1 MLLIPNYIKK
11 VFLKSLLSLLIGKD
25 KLRFYETIDW
35 SQSSAGFHKTDFNYP
50 LYYSS
55 QNFHGISGGYL
66 NPVAAITYDPVT
78 ALASPPHEAWTRQQ
92 LISKILGQPQTVLD
106 LGCGTG
112 STTLLLK
119 QAFRSA
125 VVTGLDL
132 SPYMLVLANYKAQQQ
147 QLDIRWLHGLS
158 EDTGFE
164 TATFDLVTASF
175 LLHETPPQIA
185 QLILQECFRLV
196 KPGGQLILLD
206 GNQKRLSHLQWL
218 IKIFQE
224 PYSKLYAAGN
234 LDVWMKTAGF
244 EQVQTKPVGWLNQI
258 TQGIK
263 PNNFASCRETT

>member
-1 MLLIPNYIKK
+1 MSLIPNYINQ
-11 VFLKSLLSLLIGKD
+11 VFFKSLFSLLIGKD
-25 KLRFYETIDW
+25 QLRFYETIDW
-35 SQSSAGFHKTDFNYP
+35 SQSSAGFHQTDFNYP

-55 QNFHGISGGYL
+55 QNFHGILGGYL
-66 NPVAAITYDPVT
+66 NPVAAITYDFVT

-92 LISKILGQPQTVLD
+92 LISNILGQPQTVLD

-119 QAFRSA
+119 QAFRGA

-147 QLDIRWLHGLS
+147 QLNIRWLHGLS

-164 TATFDLVTASF
+164 TATIDLVTASF
-175 LLHETPPQIA
+175 LLHETPPEIA

>member
-1 MLLIPNYIKK
+1 MSLIQNYIKK
-11 VFLKSLLSLLIGKD
+11 VFLKSLFSLLIGKD

-35 SQSSAGFHKTDFNYP
+35 SQSSAGFHRTDFNYP

-132 SPYMLVLANYKAQQQ
+132 SPYMLVLANHKAQQQ
-147 QLDIRWLHGLS
+147 QLNIRWLHGLS

-164 TATFDLVTASF
+164 TATFDLITASF
-175 LLHETPPQIA
+175 LLHETPPQIT

-234 LDVWMKTAGF
+234 LDVWMKTARF
-244 EQVQTKPVGWLNQI
+244 EQVQTKPVGWLNQL

-263 PNNFASCRETT
+263 PNNFTSCRETT